1 MSVTFFAVN
10 AFESICAVYDNRDGS
25 FEPNGPAVIVSTAT
39 PFEFNVSQFNYG
51 RVLTLLGIAEEE
63 QDCVGHIPVD
73 QLSTA
78 LDALPNTW
86 ERGDYVSQIKDLLL
100 YCIHLQSSL
109 HWG

>member
-1 MSVTFFAVN
+1 MSVTFFASN
-10 AFESICAVYDNRDGS
+10 APEIICAVYDNRDGS
-25 FEPNGPAVIVSTAT
+25 FEHNGPAVIVSTAT

-51 RVLTLLGIAEEE
+51 KVLKLLGIADED

-78 LDALPNTW
+78 LDALPNMW

-100 YCIHLQSSL
+100 YCIHLQTPL
-109 HWG
+109 NWG